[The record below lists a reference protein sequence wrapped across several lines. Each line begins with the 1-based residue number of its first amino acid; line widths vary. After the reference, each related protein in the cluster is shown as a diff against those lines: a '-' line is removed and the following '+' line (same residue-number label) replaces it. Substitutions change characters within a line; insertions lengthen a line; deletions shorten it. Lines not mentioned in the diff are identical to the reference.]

1 MCFIVCRRLGNLSI
15 VGVFQLGPGN
25 VGGKKVRLTPVNITP
40 KCALVHDGCRVK
52 PVKRGNQWV
61 NPARMAKTA
70 PIERT

>member
-1 MCFIVCRRLGNLSI
+1 ML
-15 VGVFQLGPGN
+15 
-25 VGGKKVRLTPVNITP
+25 GKKVRLTPVNITP

-70 PIERT
+70 PLRGHSGSGRLHSRCHEGQYLVMS

>member
-25 VGGKKVRLTPVNITP
+25 VRLTPVNITP